1 MKMVESLNDENLG
14 SFLKKNKIALVDFY
28 AEWCAPCK
36 AMAPIIEEL
45 SNEMKGKVAFGKIDV
60 DKNEESRNKYGVM
73 SVPTLIIFSSGK
85 LVDRIVG
92 LFPKEMIKKRLEKI
106 I

>member
-1 MKMVESLNDENLG
+1 MVESLNDENLG

>member
-1 MKMVESLNDENLG
+1 MVESLNDENLED
-14 SFLKKNKIALVDFY
+14 FLKKNKIALVDFY

-36 AMAPIIEEL
+36 AMAPVIEEL

-60 DKNEESRNKYGVM
+60 DKNEESRSKYGVM
-73 SVPTLIIFSSGK
+73 SIPTLIIFSSGK

-92 LFPKEMIKKRLEKI
+92 LFPKEMIKRRLEKI
-106 I
+106 IE